1 MILLD
6 GIKTSQEIR
15 NEISE
20 EVKFIIKNG
29 GKRPHLAAVLVGN
42 NGASVTYVNAKLKA
56 CEEVDF
62 NSTLVKLSDTISEA
76 ELLAEVGKLND
87 NPDIDGFIVQLPLP
101 VQIDEKKIILAIQPD
116 KDVDGFHPE
125 NVGRMALG
133 MPGFVPATPAGIIE
147 LLDRYN
153 IETGGKHCVVLG
165 RSHIVGQPISMLMSR
180 NTYPGNSTVTLC
192 HSHTRNLSDIIRS
205 ADILIAAV
213 GRPGFVTGDM
223 VKEGVVVV
231 DVGITRIVD
240 KTKKSGYRIVGDVDF
255 NTVCQKAAFITPVP
269 GGVGPMT
276 IVSLLKNTLKA
287 ARGKQNTNSYQPQNE
302 ALKQ

>member
-6 GIKTSQEIR
+6 GIKTSQELR

-20 EVKFIIKNG
+20 EVNNIVKNG
-29 GKRPHLAAVLVGN
+29 GKRPHLAAVLVGS

-56 CEEVDF
+56 CEEVGF
-62 NSTLVKLSDTISEA
+62 ISTLVKLSDTISEV
-76 ELLAEVGKLND
+76 ELLGEVQRLND
-87 NPDIDGFIVQLPLP
+87 NQDIDGFIVQLPLP
-101 VQIDEKKIILAIQPD
+101 VQIDEKKIILALRPD

-192 HSHTRNLSDIIRS
+192 HSHTRNLPDIIRS

-255 NTVCQKAAFITPVP
+255 SQVSQKAAFITPVP

-287 ARGKQNTNSYQPQNE
+287 ARGKQFTDSIQPQIN
-302 ALKQ
+302 

>member
-1 MILLD
+1 MIILD
-6 GIKTSQEIR
+6 GLKTSQELR
-15 NEISE
+15 QEIAT
-20 EVKFIIKNG
+20 EVENIVHNG

-42 NGASVTYVNAKLKA
+42 NGASVTYVNAKIKA
-56 CEEVDF
+56 CKEVGFD
-62 NSTLVKLSDTISEA
+62 STLIKLSDTISEA
-76 ELLAEVGKLND
+76 ELLGEVQKLNND
-87 NPDIDGFIVQLPLP
+87 PEIDGFIVQLPLP
-101 VQIDEKKIILAIQPD
+101 LHIDEKKIILSIRPD

-125 NVGRMALG
+125 NIGRMALG
-133 MPGFVPATPAGIIE
+133 MPCFIPATPAGILE

-165 RSHIVGQPISMLMSR
+165 RSHIVGQPISMLMAR

-192 HSHTRNLSDIIRS
+192 HSHTRHLNDIVRL

-213 GRPGFVTGDM
+213 GRPNFVTADM
-223 VKEGVVVV
+223 VKEGAVVI
-231 DVGITRIVD
+231 DVGITRVVD

-255 NTVCQKAAFITPVP
+255 ESVSHKAAFITPVP

-287 ARGKQNTNSYQPQNE
+287 ARGK
-302 ALKQ
+302 KV

>member
-1 MILLD
+1 MIILD
-6 GIKTSQEIR
+6 GIKTAQDLR

-20 EVKFIIKNG
+20 EVSYIVKNG
-29 GKRPHLAAVLVGN
+29 GKRPHLAAVLVGS
-42 NGASVTYVNAKLKA
+42 NGASVTYVNAKIKA
-56 CEEVDF
+56 CEEVGF
-62 NSTLVKLSDTISEA
+62 SSTLVKLSDTISEA
-76 ELLAEVGKLND
+76 ELLEEVRKLND

-101 VQIDEKKIILAIQPD
+101 VQIDEKKIILAIRPD

-192 HSHTRNLSDIIRS
+192 HSHTRNLPDIIRS

-255 NTVCQKAAFITPVP
+255 SQVSQKAAFITPVP

-287 ARGKQNTNSYQPQNE
+287 TRGKQCAGSPLPYNKEGLN
-302 ALKQ
+302 

>member
-6 GIKTSQEIR
+6 GIKTSQELR
-15 NEISE
+15 TEIAT
-20 EVKFIIKNG
+20 EVNNIVQNG

-42 NGASVTYVNAKLKA
+42 NGASVTYVNAKIKA
-56 CEEVDF
+56 CEEVGF
-62 NSTLVKLSDTISEA
+62 TSTLIKLSDTISEA
-76 ELLAEVGKLND
+76 ELLLKVEKLNSD
-87 NPDIDGFIVQLPLP
+87 PEIDGFIVQLPLP
-101 VQIDEKKIILAIQPD
+101 LQIDEKKIILSIRPE

-133 MPGFVPATPAGIIE
+133 MPCFIPATPAGIIE

-165 RSHIVGQPISMLMSR
+165 RSHIVGQPISLLMAR

-192 HSHTRNLSDIIRS
+192 HSHTRHLSEIVRT

-213 GRPGFVTGDM
+213 GRPNFVTADM
-223 VKEGVVVV
+223 VKEGVVVI
-231 DVGITRIVD
+231 DVGITRVVD

-255 NTVCQKAAFITPVP
+255 DSVSQKAAFITPVP

-287 ARGKQNTNSYQPQNE
+287 ARGKK
-302 ALKQ
+302 A

>member
-6 GIKTSQEIR
+6 GKKTSQELR
-15 NEISE
+15 AEIAT
-20 EVKFIIKNG
+20 EVNNIVQNG

-42 NGASVTYVNAKLKA
+42 NGASVTYVNAKIKA
-56 CEEVDF
+56 CEEVGF
-62 NSTLVKLSDTISEA
+62 TSTLIKLSDTISEA
-76 ELLAEVGKLND
+76 ELLLEVEKLNSD
-87 NPDIDGFIVQLPLP
+87 PEIDGFIVQLPLP
-101 VQIDEKKIILAIQPD
+101 LQIDEKKIILSIRPE

-133 MPGFVPATPAGIIE
+133 MPCFIPATPAGIIE

-165 RSHIVGQPISMLMSR
+165 RSHIVGQPISLLMAR

-192 HSHTRNLSDIIRS
+192 HSHTRHLSEIVRT

-213 GRPGFVTGDM
+213 GRPNFVTADM
-223 VKEGVVVV
+223 VKEGVVVI
-231 DVGITRIVD
+231 DVGITRVVD

-255 NTVCQKAAFITPVP
+255 DSVSQKATFITPVP

-287 ARGKQNTNSYQPQNE
+287 ARGKK
-302 ALKQ
+302 A

>member
-6 GIKTSQEIR
+6 GIKTSQDLR
-15 NEISE
+15 NEIAE
-20 EVKFIIKNG
+20 EVEHIVKNG

-42 NGASVTYVNAKLKA
+42 NGASVTYVNAKIKA
-56 CEEVDF
+56 CEEVGF
-62 NSTLVKLSDTISEA
+62 KSTLVKLSDTISEG
-76 ELLAEVGKLND
+76 ELLAEVKKLNED
-87 NPDIDGFIVQLPLP
+87 PEIDGFIVQLPLP
-101 VQIDEKKIILAIQPD
+101 VQIDEKKIILAIRPD

-133 MPGFVPATPAGIIE
+133 MSGFVPATPAGIIE

-165 RSHIVGQPISMLMSR
+165 RSHIVGQPIAMLMAR

-192 HSHTRNLSDIIRS
+192 HSHTRNLTDIIRS

-213 GRPGFVTGDM
+213 GRPNFVTADM
-223 VKEGVVVV
+223 VKDGVVVV

-255 NTVCQKAAFITPVP
+255 NGVSQKAAFITPVP

-287 ARGKQNTNSYQPQNE
+287 ARGKS
-302 ALKQ
+302 